1 MNEYACCTVP
11 VCGCAWAFSGGER
24 MTGCVRNSMGIVAVS
39 LLLGLTGCSAAPPD
53 QFKPIAERKKAQL
66 TEFLANK
73 QSRLMGYK
81 ATVTE
86 EADVERRSEATHVG
100 LIEFDYLV
108 TRPVGEHESQGM
120 DTVVAEYRFSAKER
134 KWVYKG
140 CSLKLSGTLPFEA
153 RERLVTTQE
162 VVAAFEK

>member
-1 MNEYACCTVP
+1 M
-11 VCGCAWAFSGGER
+11 R
-24 MTGCVRNSMGIVAVS
+24 GCVRHLKCIVTAS
-39 LLLGLTGCSAAPPD
+39 LLLGLTGCSASPSD

-66 TEFLANK
+66 TEFLAKK
-73 QSRLMGYK
+73 QSRLMGYQ

-86 EADVERRSEATHVG
+86 EADVARRSEATHVG
-100 LIEFDYLV
+100 LIEFCYPV
-108 TRPVGEHESQGM
+108 TKPVGEHESQGM

-140 CSLKLSGTLPFEA
+140 CSLKLSGTLPFEE

>member
-1 MNEYACCTVP
+1 M
-11 VCGCAWAFSGGER
+11 R
-24 MTGCVRNSMGIVAVS
+24 GCVLNMKCIVAVS
-39 LLLGLTGCSAAPPD
+39 LLLGLTGCSDSPPD
-53 QFKPIAERKKAQL
+53 QFKPIAERKKARL

-120 DTVVAEYRFSAKER
+120 DTVVAEYRFSVNEK

-140 CSLKLSGTLPFEA
+140 CSLKQAGTLPFEKK
-153 RERLVTTQE
+153 ERLVTTQE